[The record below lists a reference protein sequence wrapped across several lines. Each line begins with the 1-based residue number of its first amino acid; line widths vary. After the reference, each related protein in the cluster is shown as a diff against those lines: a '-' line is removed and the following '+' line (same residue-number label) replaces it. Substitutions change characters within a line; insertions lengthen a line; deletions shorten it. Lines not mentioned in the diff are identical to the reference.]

1 MTVAPKTKTAPESDT
16 QDEIDKIMSEIED
29 LQKELASADSAP
41 AGTSAADEPHEPD
54 LKVIEGGE
62 GGESGESE
70 DEPSADAM
78 GEFHASEGDV
88 SMEETLGDL
97 KEEEPSTG
105 NSLLDQIGT
114 EQATAAEES
123 ETNMSLDNVESDN
136 AGDFSSDLET
146 EEEVEQRPVRTSAP
160 SRAGASEGALTMTL
174 TGNMTLSLK
183 YDFEGEEVIVGFT
196 DHTLKVQL
204 SDGTEFK
211 IPVRRRG
218 LKRAA

>member
-29 LQKELASADSAP
+29 LQKELASADPAP
-41 AGTSAADEPHEPD
+41 AGSSATDEPHEPD

-62 GGESGESE
+62 SAE
-70 DEPSADAM
+70 EPSADAM

-97 KEEEPSTG
+97 KEEESSTG